1 MKIKRVKKLLTVI
14 LSDMQVDFQNT
25 SYIVII
31 VLLTIS
37 VSFLLYA
44 FLERSRNNRMLK
56 RVEQIRSNI
65 FAKITHEFRTPLTII
80 IGLSKQLRELKDLSD
95 NKVETY
101 LNTIE
106 RQGRNLSDLVNQL
119 LDISNLS
126 TSPKAVEW
134 KTGNIVTFINMIC
147 ESFRIYAKQKDI
159 ELFFFSEE
167 NIVETDFVPDYINKI
182 MQNLLGNA
190 IKFSDEGTRIYVVIE
205 RSKSDSKRLIVK
217 VIDQGKGISKEDI
230 PHIFDLFYQN
240 NASGEMIGNGIGLTL
255 TKQLIE
261 SIDGSISVKS
271 ELGSGTTFIVE
282 LPLRISEKT
291 LYPRWTDNEKNGKKN
306 FVPLKSE
313 DTSRMFSKEI
323 NENDPRTTIL
333 LVEDNKDIALYVRSM
348 FPEDTYNIMYT
359 SNGESALEIAHE
371 HIPDIVITDVIIPK
385 KNGYELCREI
395 KSSSLLNH
403 IPVIMISAKNSD
415 QDVAEGFRS
424 GADGYLKK
432 PFQPEELVIRVKN
445 LLIARNRMREK
456 YNRAV
461 IKENKKAEEVK
472 DNNINVEF
480 LRHAT
485 DIIYREM
492 KNPEFTTLI
501 LAQELAI
508 SVSQLN
514 KKLNAITGFPSS
526 TYILKVKLT
535 YAKKLLASQNKSIGE
550 VATECGI
557 FDVNYFSRVFK
568 KHFGVTPSQYR
579 KLQLE
584 KTNN

>member
-1 MKIKRVKKLLTVI
+1 
-14 LSDMQVDFQNT
+14 MQVDFQNT

-134 KTGNIVTFINMIC
+134 KTGNIVIFINMIC

-190 IKFSDEGTRIYVVIE
+190 IKYSYEGTRIYVVIE
-205 RSKSDSKRLIVK
+205 RSKSDSKKLIVK

-271 ELGSGTTFIVE
+271 ELGNGTTFIVE

-291 LYPRWTDNEKNGKKN
+291 LYPRWTDNEKNGKKH

-472 DNNINVEF
+472 DININVEF

-584 KTNN
+584 KNQQLKI

>member
-1 MKIKRVKKLLTVI
+1 
-14 LSDMQVDFQNT
+14 MQVDFQNT

-80 IGLSKQLRELKDLSD
+80 IGLSKQLREMKDLSD

-291 LYPRWTDNEKNGKKN
+291 LYPRWTDNEKNGKKH
-306 FVPLKSE
+306 FVPC
-313 DTSRMFSKEI
+313 
-323 NENDPRTTIL
+323 
-333 LVEDNKDIALYVRSM
+333 
-348 FPEDTYNIMYT
+348 
-359 SNGESALEIAHE
+359 H
-371 HIPDIVITDVIIPK
+371 
-385 KNGYELCREI
+385 
-395 KSSSLLNH
+395 
-403 IPVIMISAKNSD
+403 
-415 QDVAEGFRS
+415 Q
-424 GADGYLKK
+424 
-432 PFQPEELVIRVKN
+432 
-445 LLIARNRMREK
+445 
-456 YNRAV
+456 
-461 IKENKKAEEVK
+461 
-472 DNNINVEF
+472 
-480 LRHAT
+480 
-485 DIIYREM
+485 
-492 KNPEFTTLI
+492 
-501 LAQELAI
+501 
-508 SVSQLN
+508 
-514 KKLNAITGFPSS
+514 FPS
-526 TYILKVKLT
+526 
-535 YAKKLLASQNKSIGE
+535 
-550 VATECGI
+550 
-557 FDVNYFSRVFK
+557 
-568 KHFGVTPSQYR
+568 
-579 KLQLE
+579 
-584 KTNN
+584 